1 MFVPIESALMLALEN
16 DTTLFDKAFK
26 KKIVLVSPTT
36 LLVALKAIENSWRYE
51 RQAQSTGEVVRL
63 AEKLYSKVRSF
74 VEDLD
79 KVGKHL
85 ASTQKSYEDAY
96 GKLYKGKDNIVRQIE
111 VFKDMA
117 NINPTKQ
124 LSNELVDTAMSKID
138 DE

>member
-1 MFVPIESALMLALEN
+1 M
-16 DTTLFDKAFK
+16 
-26 KKIVLVSPTT
+26 
-36 LLVALKAIENSWRYE
+36 
-51 RQAQSTGEVVRL
+51 VRL

-111 VFKDMA
+111 VFKDKA
-117 NINPTKQ
+117 NINPAKQ